1 MSTSIGIG
9 WSKDR
14 DSLTAAK
21 FAAGASI
28 RSLGQKTD
36 LAIVFSSLGF
46 DLNKVL
52 EGISETIESDNIIG
66 CSGTSII
73 TDQGVEKKAVTVM
86 AIASDELQFKFG
98 VAESIHPD
106 KVKEAGRALARSA
119 LREFSGGKR
128 DLFMTF
134 CDGLISDTSN
144 LIQGAQEILGKS
156 FPLVGAASSDD
167 LKFTKTAQFF
177 KDRVLNNSAVG
188 ILWTGGINFGIG
200 IRHGW
205 KPLGRPRQVTAA
217 HRNIIKTIEN
227 KPAVNVYEDYFGK
240 KIKELRYPMLARMG
254 ILYPLGIYLAAEHD
268 YILRNVLGVFEDGSL
283 IFQGDIPQGSEIRI
297 MIGTKESALE
307 AAKEA
312 AQEAKAALRGRRIK
326 TAIIFDSISRNKLL
340 GRAAFSEIE
349 TVKEILGEDTPI
361 MGFYTYGELAPLKAL
376 DYRGESYFH
385 NETINIFALGE

>member
-1 MSTSIGIG
+1 
-9 WSKDR
+9 
-14 DSLTAAK
+14 
-21 FAAGASI
+21 
-28 RSLGQKTD
+28 
-36 LAIVFSSLGF
+36 
-46 DLNKVL
+46 
-52 EGISETIESDNIIG
+52 
-66 CSGTSII
+66 
-73 TDQGVEKKAVTVM
+73 
-86 AIASDELQFKFG
+86 
-98 VAESIHPD
+98 
-106 KVKEAGRALARSA
+106 
-119 LREFSGGKR
+119 
-128 DLFMTF
+128 
-134 CDGLISDTSN
+134 
-144 LIQGAQEILGKS
+144 
-156 FPLVGAASSDD
+156 
-167 LKFTKTAQFF
+167 
-177 KDRVLNNSAVG
+177 SAVG

-240 KIKELRYPMLARMG
+240 KIKELRYPMLARMA

-268 YILRNVLGVFEDGSL
+268 YILRNVLGVLEDGSL

-312 AQEAKAALRGRRIK
+312 AQEAKAALSGRQIK
-326 TAIIFDSISRNKLL
+326 TALIFDSISRNKLL

-349 TVKEILGEDTPI
+349 IVKDTLGKDVPI

-385 NETINIFALGE
+385 NETINIFALGG